1 MSNRHGSAVVTL
13 PSDTEILITR
23 QFDAPAALVWEAL
36 TRPEHIKRW
45 WGPEWCPITSA
56 EIDLRVGGSW
66 RYVCRMD
73 DGTELGWHG
82 EYREIDT
89 RASITSTEV
98 FEGFPDAESLNTMT
112 LTESDGVTTLT
123 TLVRHTSQEHRDG
136 HVDSGMEGGMQDTF
150 NRLDQ
155 LLVQFDSERERF
167 LRVAARFT
175 DVVESVPPAAWSNPA
190 PCEGWTARDVVRHLV
205 EWVPG
210 FFSRA
215 GIELPVSMSVDDDP
229 AKAWAQLRDALQA
242 KLDDPEVATS
252 EIDIERVGRHTVA
265 AAIEQ
270 FVTGDIVVHT
280 WDLAK
285 AAGVDA
291 TIDHEMAVRMVPAMT
306 AIGDMLVASGHYGKA
321 VAVPDDASIE
331 DQLVAST
338 GRDPS
343 WTAPGF

>member
-82 EYREIDT
+82 EYREIDPG
-89 RASITSTEV
+89 RSITSTEV

-136 HVDSGMEGGMQDTF
+136 HVNSGMEGGMQDTF
-150 NRLDQ
+150 NRLDE

-167 LRVAARFT
+167 RRVAARFT
-175 DVVESVPPAAWSNPA
+175 DVVEAVPAGGVVEPGAVRGLDGPRRRAPPRRVGAVVLLARRHRAA
-190 PCEGWTARDVVRHLV
+190 R
-205 EWVPG
+205 
-210 FFSRA
+210 SRCRSTTTRPRRGRSCA
-215 GIELPVSMSVDDDP
+215 TRCRPSSTTRRSP
-229 AKAWAQLRDALQA
+229 
-242 KLDDPEVATS
+242 TS
-252 EIDIERVGRHTVA
+252 EIDIEPVGRHTV
-265 AAIEQ
+265 
-270 FVTGDIVVHT
+270 GRRDR
-280 WDLAK
+280 
-285 AAGVDA
+285 
-291 TIDHEMAVRMVPAMT
+291 AVRDRRHRRPHVGP
-306 AIGDMLVASGHYGKA
+306 G
-321 VAVPDDASIE
+321 E
-331 DQLVAST
+331 
-338 GRDPS
+338 GRRRRRHDRPRDGGPHG
-343 WTAPGF
+343 AGR

>member
-1 MSNRHGSAVVTL
+1 MSNRRGSAVVTL

-23 QFDAPAALVWEAL
+23 QFDAPAGLVWEAL

-45 WGPEWCPITSA
+45 WGPEWCPVISA
-56 EIDLRVGGSW
+56 EMDVRVGGTW

-89 RASITSTEV
+89 GRSITSTEV

-123 TLVRHTSQEHRDG
+123 TLVRHMSQEHRDG
-136 HVDSGMEGGMQDTF
+136 HVNSGMEGGMQDTF

-155 LLVQFDSERERF
+155 LLVAFDSEPERF
-167 LRVAARFT
+167 RRVAARFT
-175 DVVESVPPAAWSNPA
+175 DVVESVPATAWSNPA

-205 EWVPG
+205 EWVPS

-215 GIELPVSMSVDDDP
+215 EIDLPVSVSVDDDP

-242 KLDDPEVATS
+242 RLDDAEVAAS
-252 EIDIERVGRHTVA
+252 EIDIEPVGRHTVA

-270 FVTGDIVVHT
+270 FVTADIVVHT

-285 AAGVDA
+285 AAGLDA
-291 TIDHEMAVRMVPAMT
+291 TIDHDFAARMVPAMT
-306 AIGDMLVASGHYGKA
+306 AIGDMLVASGHYKQA
-321 VAVPDDASIE
+321 VAVADDASVE
-331 DQLVAST
+331 DKLIAST
-338 GRDPS
+338 GRDPAWS
-343 WTAPGF
+343 R

>member
-23 QFDAPAALVWEAL
+23 HFDAPAALVWEAL
-36 TRPEHIKRW
+36 TRPEHIERW

-56 EIDLRVGGSW
+56 EIDFRVGGSW

-82 EYREIDT
+82 EYFAIDPG
-89 RASITSTEV
+89 RSITSSEV
-98 FEGFPDAESLNTMT
+98 FEGFSDAESRNTMT
-112 LTESDGVTTLT
+112 LTESEGVTTLT

-150 NRLDQ
+150 NRLDG

-167 LRVAARFT
+167 RRVAGRFT
-175 DVVESVPPAAWSNPA
+175 DVVDAVPADAWSNAA

-205 EWVPG
+205 EWVPF

-215 GIELPVSMSVDDDP
+215 AIELPVSVSVDDDP

-242 KLDDPEVATS
+242 KLDDPTS
-252 EIDIERVGRHTVA
+252 VEAEIDIEPVGRHTVA

-270 FVTGDIVVHT
+270 FVTGDIVVHM

-291 TIDHEMAVRMVPAMT
+291 TIDHEMAVRMLAPMS
-306 AIGDMLVASGHYGKA
+306 AIGDMLVASGHYKQ
-321 VAVPDDASIE
+321 AVPVPDSASVE
-331 DQLVAST
+331 DKLIAAT
-338 GRDPS
+338 GRDPA
-343 WTAPGF
+343 WTR